1 MAWGSL
7 QHDAALHWSATA
19 LLVASVEVFVTLS
32 VLLCAVLNFCINSFI
47 RLSGFHIPCTCCT
60 HLQKEPLE
68 NAVKTPLKD
77 FVIPRSKPISAPIAS
92 EVGLSDIR
100 DSDDFLRDAD
110 LNKSS
115 DLSADS
121 ALSESTSDKP
131 LLEVPPEDEQ
141 EGAASD
147 ETTVPP
153 PEQVKEDSNDRIQ
166 EDANRENHAKDQE
179 ALQALQ
185 AEREAMAALYSE
197 LEEERNS
204 SATAASEALAMI
216 SRLQEEKAAIQ
227 MESRQFQRMVMEKAM
242 YDQEAIEVLK
252 EILAKREEERLALED
267 EMQLY
272 KEKLEALLM
281 EDMDSAER
289 DGGDHERAEL
299 VTTDRVISNSRLAK
313 EEETEFL
320 DRLNKTKSQLL
331 TALLGKGIPEPASA
345 FVESAS
351 FANEIHKA
359 MSKIPLRAE
368 SLPILDQVNH
378 KSSLG
383 LDATSSG
390 REIGLAIP
398 SSMSHKKQT
407 ERASA
412 KAKDTGI
419 TTDEP
424 VLASHEMG
432 PSTSLMTVEER
443 NEEALLRDDGKVAD
457 EPVSGNRKSS
467 LPTHFF
473 AAVKKQ
479 TEKTLIKDD
488 EKHDKKPEFVSL
500 LSLKRRWSVRGS
512 QELESLAKENRRIEE
527 KRLSVLEY
535 VKNLEE
541 QLQQQRGRHAALHAR
556 STSISGEE
564 NIRFK
569 DTGQVE
575 SSSAS
580 VTSGS
585 SEGLGRDDSLPRRL
599 FVDGDSA
606 DKEFRTPFQGG
617 KDHRIYSQQY
627 SFNSE
632 SDGKGSNDDGELYA
646 NAERSEELTDEALFV
661 HDVYEVQ
668 NHLHEAPSRFGLWV
682 AGSRA
687 SLEIRSPIS
696 DRLGKPDNL
705 DFEEENTRNKE
716 EQDAQF
722 LSDASAFPQADED
735 LGFVTQWRDMNRTQH
750 ETLRISTLRR
760 NENSRSTVEEQ
771 VEKLTDRL
779 KALEADRYL
788 MKQTID
794 SLRRENGEMKLIQ
807 EIAQQLREL
816 RGMEQKEMQSMDL
829 PPSLHFQ
836 AGVAHVGPRTC
847 KKRRYNSTPGASSC
861 RPGTRTP
868 GHSRGSSRSQLDLGV
883 DGENNN
889 LHCVV

>member
-1 MAWGSL
+1 MAWGSI
-7 QHDAALHWSATA
+7 QHPAALHWSATA
-19 LLVASVEVFVTLS
+19 LLVASVEVFVTLA
-32 VLLCAVLNFCINSFI
+32 VFVCAVLNFCINFFI
-47 RLSGFHIPCTCCT
+47 RLSGFHIPCLCCT
-60 HLQKEPLE
+60 HPHRELLE
-68 NAVKTPLKD
+68 NAVDTPQKD
-77 FVIPRSKPISAPIAS
+77 FVVPRLKPISASIAS
-92 EVGLSDIR
+92 GVGLSDVG
-100 DSDDFLRDAD
+100 DSDELLGEGD
-110 LNKSS
+110 LKKCS
-115 DLSADS
+115 DLPTISAS
-121 ALSESTSDKP
+121 SESTSDKS

-141 EGAASD
+141 EGAESE
-147 ETTVPP
+147 ETTVLPT
-153 PEQVKEDSNDRIQ
+153 EQVREDSNDRIQ
-166 EDANRENHAKDQE
+166 EDANRENHTKDQE
-179 ALQALQ
+179 VLQALQ

-252 EILAKREEERLALED
+252 EILAKREEERLTLED

-272 KEKLEALLM
+272 KEKLESLLM
-281 EDMDSAER
+281 DENDSVEKA
-289 DGGDHERAEL
+289 GGDSERAEL
-299 VTTDRVISNSRLAK
+299 VMTDRVIHNSRIAK
-313 EEETEFL
+313 EEEAEFL

-345 FVESAS
+345 FVESES
-351 FANEIHKA
+351 FAKEIHKA
-359 MSKIPLRAE
+359 MSKIPHRAE
-368 SLPILDQVNH
+368 SLPVQDQDSH

-383 LDATSSG
+383 FGATSSA
-390 REIGLAIP
+390 REIGLTIP
-398 SSMSHKKQT
+398 SMAHKKQI

-412 KAKDTGI
+412 KAKDIGI
-419 TTDEP
+419 TTKES
-424 VLASHEMG
+424 VLASHKMG
-432 PSTSLMTVEER
+432 PSTPLVTVEER

-457 EPVSGNRKSS
+457 EPVFGNRKSS

-479 TEKTLIKDD
+479 TEKTSIKDD
-488 EKHDKKPEFVSL
+488 EKHAKKPEFVSL
-500 LSLKRRWSVRGS
+500 LSLKRRWSARGS
-512 QELESLAKENRRIEE
+512 QETESLAKAKEDRRIEE

-541 QLQQQRGRHAALHAR
+541 QLQQQRGGHASLHAR

-564 NIRFK
+564 NIRLKAIVQF
-569 DTGQVE
+569 E

-585 SEGLGRDDSLPRRL
+585 SEGLGRDESLPRRL
-599 FVDGDSA
+599 FTDGDSV
-606 DKEFRTPFQGG
+606 DKEFRISSQGG
-617 KDHRIYSQQY
+617 RDHRTYSQQY
-627 SFNSE
+627 SFKSE
-632 SDGKGSNDDGELYA
+632 SDGKGSYDDGELYA
-646 NAERSEELTDEALFV
+646 NAERSEELADEALFV

-668 NHLHEAPSRFGLWV
+668 NHFHEASSRFGLWV

-687 SLEIRSPIS
+687 GLEMRSPVS

-716 EQDAQF
+716 DQDAQF

-735 LGFVTQWRDMNRTQH
+735 LGFMTQWKDMSRPQH
-750 ETLRISTLRR
+750 ESLRISTLRR
-760 NENSRSTVEEQ
+760 NENTRLTVEEE

-829 PPSLHFQ
+829 PPSLQFQ
-836 AGVAHVGPRTC
+836 VLILV
-847 KKRRYNSTPGASSC
+847 SSIIC
-861 RPGTRTP
+861 
-868 GHSRGSSRSQLDLGV
+868 SMILF
-883 DGENNN
+883 N
-889 LHCVV
+889 